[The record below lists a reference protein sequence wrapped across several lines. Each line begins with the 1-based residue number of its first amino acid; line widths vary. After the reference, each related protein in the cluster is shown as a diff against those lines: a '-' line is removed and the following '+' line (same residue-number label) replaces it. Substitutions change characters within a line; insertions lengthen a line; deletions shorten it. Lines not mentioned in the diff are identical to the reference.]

1 MANLGD
7 MTDQSLPT
15 PIQAFIDATNAAD
28 NEAFVATFTEDAY
41 VRDYGREFTGHK
53 GAADWNRTDNI
64 GVNMKFAFV
73 GFEQT
78 APGAYEVTLNAT
90 SNRFNGTGKLRIT
103 LRDNLISRLEIG

>member
-1 MANLGD
+1 
-7 MTDQSLPT
+7 MTDQNLPA

-53 GAADWNRTDNI
+53 GTADWNRTDNI
-64 GVNMKFAFV
+64 GVNMKFDYV

-78 APGAYEVTLNAT
+78 APGTYEVKLKAT
-90 SNRFNGTGKLRIT
+90 SNRFNGTGTLRIT
-103 LRDNLISRLEIG
+103 VRDNLISRLEIG

>member
-1 MANLGD
+1 
-7 MTDQSLPT
+7 MTLPA

-41 VRDYGREFTGHK
+41 VRDYGREFTGRK

-73 GFEQT
+73 GIKQL
-78 APGAYEVTLNAT
+78 APDSYEVTLKST
-90 SNRFNGTGKLRIT
+90 SNRFNGTGPLRIT
-103 LRDNLISRLEIG
+103 VRDNLISRLEIG